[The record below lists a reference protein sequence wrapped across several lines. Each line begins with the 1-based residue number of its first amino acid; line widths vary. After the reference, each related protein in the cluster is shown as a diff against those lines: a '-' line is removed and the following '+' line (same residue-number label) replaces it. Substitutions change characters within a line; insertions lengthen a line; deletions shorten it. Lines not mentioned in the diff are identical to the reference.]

1 MAIDGPPSLDG
12 RTPCD
17 EAAEALKF
25 AIIGLFCCGII
36 FSPMAISK
44 ALNARRAIQADPTLI
59 GEGKANVAM
68 MLGIVGLALW
78 VLSLI
83 SRAMMK
89 MNN

>member
-44 ALNARRAIQADPTLI
+44 ALNARRAIAADPTLI